1 MGLAP
6 STVRSAADGPPPTIA
21 AAMGE
26 VVQHT
31 LEQFFRALR
40 AADVRVSP
48 AEAIDASRAVT
59 VTGFADR
66 TLFKDALCSTLAKSV
81 DEVGRFDAVFEIFF
95 ARDAVSLPPPSA
107 SPQGEPSEADMAQVA
122 ESPLA
127 QAVLQGDATAVQQ
140 SMEEAAQ
147 RAGVADI
154 RLTTQRSRL
163 TRRLLEEMGLE
174 EIERIIANARRM
186 PNDAGQ
192 GLADRLDAA
201 RRNLFEQARTYVA
214 RQHDLYAAGSARELR
229 EERLARKQLNA
240 DGGVDPVDYQLMQAL
255 VRKMAK
261 RLAAKY
267 SRRRHVANKGHLD
280 VRKTLRRSM
289 GYGGVPFDI
298 AFKVRKVEKPSIVAI
313 CDVSKS
319 VAAAAQFL
327 LTFLYSL
334 NEVVDRLDAFAFS
347 GRLISVNDI
356 LDDHGVEQAIFKV
369 LQEIGFQQT
378 DYGQALQ
385 DFCDDHLDRLDRRTT
400 VIFLG
405 DGRSNFADP
414 RLDLMRQIHDRS
426 RAVIWLNPEPE
437 SYWGQGDSVMNRY
450 ARFCHVA
457 KQCGTIAQLE
467 RIIEDVLRSYVPH

>member
-1 MGLAP
+1 M
-6 STVRSAADGPPPTIA
+6 
-21 AAMGE
+21 
-26 VVQHT
+26 QHT

-40 AADVRVSP
+40 AADVRISP
-48 AEAIDASRAVT
+48 AEAIDASRAVA
-59 VTGFADR
+59 VTGYGDR
-66 TLFKDALCSTLAKSV
+66 TLFKDALCATLAKSA
-81 DEVGRFDAVFEIFF
+81 DEVERFDSVFDTFF
-95 ARDAVSLPPPSA
+95 SRDAVTLPPPPPA
-107 SPQGEPSEADMAQVA
+107 NGQAEQGEPSESDAAQA
-122 ESPLA
+122 AGSPLA
-127 QAVLQGDATAVQQ
+127 QAILQGDATAVQQ
-140 SMEEAAQ
+140 SMEEAAA

-186 PNDAGQ
+186 PDGAGE
-192 GLADRLDAA
+192 GLANRLDEA
-201 RRNLFEQARTYVA
+201 RRSLFEQAQAYVG

-229 EERLARKQLNA
+229 EERLIKKQLNA
-240 DGGVDPVDYQLMQAL
+240 DGGVDPVDYVLMQAM
-255 VRKMAK
+255 VKRMAK

-267 SRRRHVANKGHLD
+267 SRRRRTARKGHMD
-280 VRKTLRRSM
+280 VRRTLRRSM
-289 GYGGVPFDI
+289 GYGGIPFDI
-298 AFKVRKVEKPSIVAI
+298 VWKVKKVDKPSIVAI

-319 VAAAAQFL
+319 VAASAQFL

-334 NEVVDRLDAFAFS
+334 NEVVERMEAFAFS
-347 GRLISVNDI
+347 GRMISVNDI
-356 LDDHGVEQAIFKV
+356 MDDNGVDGAILKV

-378 DYGQALQ
+378 DYGRSLQ
-385 DFCDDHLDRLDRRTT
+385 DFADNHLDKLDRRTT

-414 RLDLMRQIHDRS
+414 RLDIMRQIHDRA

-437 SYWGQGDSVMNRY
+437 SYWAQGDSVMHRY

-457 KQCGTIAQLE
+457 KQCGNIEQLE

>member
-1 MGLAP
+1 M
-6 STVRSAADGPPPTIA
+6 
-21 AAMGE
+21 M
-26 VVQHT
+26 QHT
-31 LEQFFRALR
+31 LEEFFRALR

-48 AEAIDASRAVT
+48 AEAIDAARAVAI
-59 VTGFADR
+59 TGYGDR
-66 TLFKDALCSTLAKSV
+66 TLFKDGLCSVLAKSEE
-81 DEVGRFDAVFEIFF
+81 EVGRFDEVFDTFF
-95 ARDAVSLPPPSA
+95 ARDAVQLQPPPEEGR
-107 SPQGEPSEADMAQVA
+107 PELSEEDKAQVA
-122 ESPLA
+122 DSALA
-127 QAVLQGDATAVQQ
+127 KAVLEGDANQVQQ
-140 SMEEAAQ
+140 AMEEAAG
-147 RAGVADI
+147 RAGVAEI
-154 RLTTQRSRL
+154 RLTTQRSRM

-186 PNDAGQ
+186 PDGKGE
-192 GLADRLDAA
+192 GLADRLEGA
-201 RRNLFEQARTYVA
+201 RRNLFEQAQAYVA
-214 RQHDLYAAGSARELR
+214 RQHELYAAGSAQALR

-240 DGGVDPVDYQLMQAL
+240 DGGVDPVDYQLMQGL

-267 SRRRHVANKGHLD
+267 SRRRSVANKGHLD
-280 VRKTLRRSM
+280 VRKTLRKSLA
-289 GYGGVPFDI
+289 YGGVPFQVE
-298 AFKVRKVEKPSIVAI
+298 FKTRKIDKPSIVAI

-334 NEVVDRLDAFAFS
+334 NEVVDRMEAFAFS
-347 GRLISVNDI
+347 GRMISVNDI
-356 LDDHGVEQAIFKV
+356 LDDHGVEQAILKV

-378 DYGQALQ
+378 DYGRSLQ
-385 DFCDDHLDRLDRRTT
+385 DFADQHLDSLDRRTT

-414 RLDLMRQIHDRS
+414 RLDIMKQIHDRS

-457 KQCGTIAQLE
+457 KQCGTIEQLE
-467 RIIEDVLRSYVPH
+467 RIIDDVLRSYVPH

>member
-1 MGLAP
+1 M
-6 STVRSAADGPPPTIA
+6 
-21 AAMGE
+21 
-26 VVQHT
+26 QHT

-48 AEAIDASRAVT
+48 AEAIDASRAVA
-59 VTGFADR
+59 VTGYGDR
-66 TLFKDALCSTLAKSV
+66 ELFRDALCSTLAKSE
-81 DEVGRFDAVFEIFF
+81 DEVGRFDQVFETFF
-95 ARDAVSLPPPSA
+95 ARDAVSMPPPSS
-107 SPQGEPSEADMAQVA
+107 SPQGEPSEEDMAA
-122 ESPLA
+122 TESSQLA
-127 QAVLQGDATAVQQ
+127 QAVLQGDRAQIQQ
-140 SMEEAAQ
+140 SMEEAAA

-186 PNDAGQ
+186 PNGEGQ
-192 GLADRLDAA
+192 GLADRLDEA
-201 RRNLFEQARTYVA
+201 RRDLFTQAQQYVA

-229 EERLARKQLNA
+229 EERLAKKQLNA

-255 VRKMAK
+255 VKKMAK

-267 SRRRHVANKGHLD
+267 SRRRRTNRVGHLD
-280 VRKTLRRSM
+280 VRRTLRKSM

-298 AFKVRKVEKPSIVAI
+298 AWKVKKVDKPSIVAI

-334 NEVVDRLDAFAFS
+334 NEVVDRMDAFAFS
-347 GRLISVNDI
+347 GRMISVNGI
-356 LDDHGVEQAIFKV
+356 LDDNGVEGAIFKV

-378 DYGQALQ
+378 DYGRSLQ
-385 DFCDDHLDRLDRRTT
+385 DFAEQHLDSLDRRTT
-400 VIFLG
+400 VIILG

-414 RLDLMRQIHDRS
+414 RLDIMRTIHDRA

-457 KQCGTIAQLE
+457 KQCGTIEQLE

>member
-1 MGLAP
+1 M
-6 STVRSAADGPPPTIA
+6 
-21 AAMGE
+21 M
-26 VVQHT
+26 QHT

-59 VTGFADR
+59 VTGYGDR
-66 TLFKDALCSTLAKSV
+66 TLFKDALCATLAKTA
-81 DEVGRFDAVFEIFF
+81 DEVDRFDAVFDTFF
-95 ARDAVSLPPPSA
+95 SRDLVTLPPPSA
-107 SPQGEPSEADMAQVA
+107 SELDKGQPTEQDLAQTA
-122 ESPLA
+122 SSPLA
-127 QAVLQGDATAVQQ
+127 QAVMQGDATAVQQ
-140 SMEEAAQ
+140 SMEEAAA

-186 PNDAGQ
+186 PDGAGE
-192 GLADRLDAA
+192 GLANRLDEA
-201 RRNLFEQARTYVA
+201 RRSLFEQAQTYVA

-229 EERLARKQLNA
+229 EERLIKKQLNA
-240 DGGVDPVDYQLMQAL
+240 DGGVDPVDYVLMQAM
-255 VRKMAK
+255 VKRMAK

-267 SRRRHVANKGHLD
+267 SRRRRTARKGHMD
-280 VRKTLRRSM
+280 VRRTLRRSM
-289 GYGGVPFDI
+289 GYGGIPFDI
-298 AFKVRKVEKPSIVAI
+298 VWKVKKVDKPSIVAI

-319 VAAAAQFL
+319 VAASAQFL

-334 NEVVDRLDAFAFS
+334 NEVVDRMEAFAFS
-347 GRLISVNDI
+347 GRMISVNDI
-356 LDDHGVEQAIFKV
+356 MDDNGVDSAILKV

-378 DYGQALQ
+378 DYGRSLQ
-385 DFCDDHLDRLDRRTT
+385 DFADNHLDKLDRRTT

-414 RLDLMRQIHDRS
+414 RLDIMRQIHDRA

-437 SYWGQGDSVMNRY
+437 SYWAQGDSVMHRY

-457 KQCGTIAQLE
+457 KQCGNIEQLE

>member
-1 MGLAP
+1 M
-6 STVRSAADGPPPTIA
+6 
-21 AAMGE
+21 
-26 VVQHT
+26 QHT

-48 AEAIDASRAVT
+48 AEAIDASRAVA
-59 VTGFADR
+59 VTGYGDR
-66 TLFKDALCSTLAKSV
+66 TLFRDALCSTLAKSAEEV
-81 DEVGRFDAVFEIFF
+81 DRFETVFDTFF
-95 ARDAVSLPPPSA
+95 ARDALAPPP
-107 SPQGEPSEADMAQVA
+107 QGSERDAPSEQDMAAV
-122 ESPLA
+122 ESSPLA
-127 QAVLQGDATAVQQ
+127 KAVLEGDNAQIQQ
-140 SMEEAAQ
+140 SMEEAAA

-174 EIERIIANARRM
+174 EIEKIIANARRM
-186 PNDAGQ
+186 PNGEGD
-192 GLADRLDAA
+192 GLADRLDQA
-201 RRNLFEQARTYVA
+201 RRDLFAEAQQYVA

-255 VRKMAK
+255 VKKMAK

-267 SRRRHVANKGHLD
+267 SRRRRAAQKGHLD

-289 GYGGVPFDI
+289 AHGGVPFQI
-298 AFKVRKVEKPSIVAI
+298 EWKVKKIDRPSIVAI

-334 NEVVDRLDAFAFS
+334 NEVVDRMEAFAFS
-347 GRLISVNDI
+347 GRMISVTEI
-356 LDDHGVEQAIFKV
+356 LEENGVDGAILKV

-378 DYGQALQ
+378 DYGRSLQ
-385 DFCDDHLDRLDRRTT
+385 DFAEQHLDSLDRRTT

-414 RLDLMRQIHDRS
+414 RLDIMRTIHDRA

-457 KQCGTIAQLE
+457 KQCGTIEQLE

>member
-1 MGLAP
+1 M
-6 STVRSAADGPPPTIA
+6 
-21 AAMGE
+21 M
-26 VVQHT
+26 QHT

-40 AADVRVSP
+40 AADVKVSP

-59 VTGFADR
+59 IVGYGDR
-66 TLFKDALCSTLAKSV
+66 TLFRDALCSTLAKSAEEV
-81 DEVGRFDAVFEIFF
+81 DRFDSVFETFF
-95 ARDAVSLPPPSA
+95 ARDSVAVPPPSS
-107 SPQGEPSEADMAQVA
+107 SPQGEPSESDMQAVAD
-122 ESPLA
+122 SPLA

-140 SMEEAAQ
+140 SMEEAAR

-174 EIERIIANARRM
+174 EIEKIIANARRM
-186 PNDAGQ
+186 PGQ
-192 GLADRLDAA
+192 EGLADRLDEA
-201 RRNLFEQARTYVA
+201 RRNLFGQAQSYVA

-240 DGGVDPVDYQLMQAL
+240 DGGVDPVDYQLMAAL
-255 VRKMAK
+255 VKKMAK

-267 SRRRHVANKGHLD
+267 SRRRRAAQRGHLD

-289 GYGGVPFDI
+289 AYGGVPFQI
-298 AFKVRKVEKPSIVAI
+298 EWKVKKVDKPSIVAI

-334 NEVVDRLDAFAFS
+334 NEVVDRLEAFAFS
-347 GRLISVNDI
+347 GRMISVNEI
-356 LDDHGVEQAIFKV
+356 LDDHGVEQAIFQV
-369 LQEIGFQQT
+369 LQQIGFQQT
-378 DYGQALQ
+378 DYGRSLQ
-385 DFCDDHLDRLDRRTT
+385 DFSEQHLDKLDRRTT
-400 VIFLG
+400 VIILG

-414 RLDLMRQIHDRS
+414 RLDLMKEIHDRS

-437 SYWGQGDSVMNRY
+437 SYWAQGDSVMHRY

-457 KQCGTIAQLE
+457 KQCGTIEQLE
-467 RIIEDVLRSYVPH
+467 RIIDDVLRSYVPH

>member
-1 MGLAP
+1 M
-6 STVRSAADGPPPTIA
+6 
-21 AAMGE
+21 
-26 VVQHT
+26 
-31 LEQFFRALR
+31 
-40 AADVRVSP
+40 
-48 AEAIDASRAVT
+48 
-59 VTGFADR
+59 TGFADR
-66 TLFKDALCSTLAKSV
+66 TLFKDALCATLAKSA
-81 DEVGRFDAVFEIFF
+81 DEVGRFDTVFETFF
-95 ARDAVSLPPPSA
+95 ARDPVSMPPPSE
-107 SPQGEPSEADMAQVA
+107 SQQGAPSEADLQAA
-122 ESPLA
+122 EGSPLA
-127 QAVLQGDATAVQQ
+127 QAVLTGDNAQIQQ
-140 SMEEAAQ
+140 TMEEAAR

-186 PNDAGQ
+186 PEQQ
-192 GLADRLDAA
+192 GLAERLDQA
-201 RRNLFEQARTYVA
+201 RRDLFAEAQAYVA
-214 RQHDLYAAGSARELR
+214 RQHDLYAAASAQALR

-240 DGGVDPVDYQLMQAL
+240 DAGVDPVDYQLMAAL
-255 VRKMAK
+255 VKKMAK

-267 SRRRHVANKGHLD
+267 SRRRHIAHKGHLD
-280 VRKTLRRSM
+280 VRKTLRRSLA
-289 GYGGVPFDI
+289 YGGVPFDI
-298 AFKVRKVEKPSIVAI
+298 QFKVKKVDKPSIVAI

-334 NEVVDRLDAFAFS
+334 NEVVDRMEAFAFS

-356 LDDHGVEQAIFKV
+356 LDEHGVEQAIFKV

-378 DYGQALQ
+378 DYGRALQ
-385 DFCDDHLDRLDRRTT
+385 DFSEQHLDKLDRRTT
-400 VIFLG
+400 VIILG

-414 RLDLMRQIHDRS
+414 RMDLMREIHDRS

-457 KQCGTIAQLE
+457 KQCGTIEQLE

>member
-1 MGLAP
+1 M
-6 STVRSAADGPPPTIA
+6 
-21 AAMGE
+21 
-26 VVQHT
+26 QHT

-48 AEAIDASRAVT
+48 AEAIDASRAVA
-59 VTGFADR
+59 VTGYGDR
-66 TLFKDALCSTLAKSV
+66 TLFRDALCSTLAKSAEEV
-81 DEVGRFDAVFEIFF
+81 DRFETVFDTFF
-95 ARDAVSLPPPSA
+95 ARDALAPPPEGSEREA
-107 SPQGEPSEADMAQVA
+107 PSEQDLAAV
-122 ESPLA
+122 ESSPLA
-127 QAVLQGDATAVQQ
+127 RAVLEGDNAQIQQ
-140 SMEEAAQ
+140 SMEEAAN

-186 PNDAGQ
+186 PNGEGE
-192 GLADRLDAA
+192 GLADRLDQA
-201 RRNLFEQARTYVA
+201 RRDLFAEAQQYVA

-255 VRKMAK
+255 VKKMAK

-267 SRRRHVANKGHLD
+267 SRRRQAAQKGHLD

-289 GYGGVPFDI
+289 AYGGVPFNI
-298 AFKVRKVEKPSIVAI
+298 EWKVKKIDRPSIVAI

-334 NEVVDRLDAFAFS
+334 NEVVDRMEAFAFS
-347 GRLISVNDI
+347 GRMISVTEI
-356 LDDHGVEQAIFKV
+356 LEENGVDGAILKV

-378 DYGQALQ
+378 DYGRSLQ
-385 DFCDDHLDRLDRRTT
+385 DFAEQHLESLDRRTT

-414 RLDLMRQIHDRS
+414 RLDIMRTIHDRA

-457 KQCGTIAQLE
+457 KQCGTIEQLE